1 MTSLQQG
8 VDDYLQTRRALGFKL
23 IGEERLLRSFLG
35 YMNAAGADTIT
46 TAHAVRW
53 ATLPSSA
60 KPVYAANRLRAVRG
74 FARYLQ
80 PIEPD
85 TEIPASDLLPS
96 RGWMRPTPFIYSEA
110 EIAALMTAAS
120 GLQTRLGAATM
131 RTVIGLLAVTGM
143 RIGEALRLDRDD
155 LDLEHRRL
163 VIRNSKFGKSRQLPL
178 DLTTTGALRD
188 YLHLRDQL
196 KPLPAAAALL
206 IGTRGDRLS
215 RGCAEWTFRL
225 LRDRVG
231 LQSRPGCGPPRL
243 HDLRHTFAVRTMLD
257 SYRTDGDPAAM
268 AAALS
273 TYLGHADP
281 GATYWYLSAAPELL
295 ALAAARLEDHFTEA
309 RS

>member
-1 MTSLQQG
+1 MTS
-8 VDDYLQTRRALGFKL
+8 T
-23 IGEERLLRSFLG
+23 S
-35 YMNAAGADTIT
+35 NTAG
-46 TAHAVRW
+46 
-53 ATLPSSA
+53 
-60 KPVYAANRLRAVRG
+60 
-74 FARYLQ
+74 
-80 PIEPD
+80 
-85 TEIPASDLLPS
+85 
-96 RGWMRPTPFIYSEA
+96 
-110 EIAALMTAAS
+110 
-120 GLQTRLGAATM
+120 
-131 RTVIGLLAVTGM
+131 
-143 RIGEALRLDRDD
+143 
-155 LDLEHRRL
+155 L

-281 GATYWYLSAAPELL
+281 GATYWYLSAAPGAARARRHPARRPPHGGSLMSALAPTLQAFFTERLIAQRHASPHTIASYRDTMRLLL
-295 ALAAARLEDHFTEA
+295 AFAQQRLATPPAQLDLAELDADLIAAFLDHLEHERNNTIGTRNARLAAIRSLYTFASLRHPEHAAADRPRARDPTQTPRPDDHH
-309 RS
+309 SPH